1 MAISVDDSN
10 FEEVVLKSGKPV
22 VVDFWA
28 TWCGP
33 CNMLSPV
40 VDELGE
46 EYKDKIKVVKCNV
59 DEASETPVQYGIR
72 NIPTLLFFKDGKVVD
87 RLVGALPKVTLDDHM
102 KKLL

>member
-1 MAISVDDSN
+1 MAISVNDSN
-10 FEEVVLKSGKPV
+10 FEEIVLKSGKPV

-33 CNMLSPV
+33 CNMLSPI

-46 EYKDKIKVVKCNV
+46 EYKDKIEVVKCNV

-72 NIPTLLFFKDGKVVD
+72 NIPTLLFFKEGKVVD